1 MTDINNCIEIKTK
14 REEREYVFHIPNGAP
29 WGELFDASHEIHK
42 KISELVSDA
51 VKNAVSQEAPAQG
64 DAPKG

>member
-1 MTDINNCIEIKTK
+1 MTDIKNCIEIKTT
-14 REEREYVFHIPNGAP
+14 RGEREYAFHIPSGAP

-51 VKNAVSQEAPAQG
+51 VKNSVSQEAPAPS